1 MRQYVVHRASPAVV
15 ARPPQEACEGPVV
28 LRTTDVGQQSVQAAD
43 VSSPAEAAALPDPR
57 RMFHAARELLAKSGK
72 DNPPGRRK
80 RKKVTSIPGARLEH
94 LMCFIDNNRLQKD
107 MHTVVDVC
115 DQQAWEL
122 LDINHSRGE
131 DVVKLSLDAV
141 AVKSMM
147 QEPADDLLMGCG
159 CCGDIKTASKKSGQ
173 VDENRMLEETLS
185 KRRLLIDNLKNQVE
199 AQGAEL
205 SKAREGAEEAQV
217 IAASEDA
224 KLNLLTET
232 HREEVSEIRR
242 RLCLDDSFVEVL
254 GLTAPDGLGDAF
266 GMLPFA
272 VGNAQRRLVLAGRL
286 RVQEAQKLLE
296 RERCLHC
303 EEVEAL
309 RREIQATSVAI
320 AAKDGLS
327 PDAAAFALTR
337 SQAARQELRQCC
349 EELSRAMS
357 SFLVSRKQPTLPQV
371 PGSDDDLAAWLETL
385 TSRLSSL
392 SLVDETPNG

>member
-1 MRQYVVHRASPAVV
+1 VS
-15 ARPPQEACEGPVV
+15 
-28 LRTTDVGQQSVQAAD
+28 RTTEVGQQSVPADD
-43 VSSPAEAAALPDPR
+43 VSSPVEAAAVPDPR

-72 DNPPGRRK
+72 VHPPGRRK

-159 CCGDIKTASKKSGQ
+159 CCGDIKTVSKESGQ

-205 SKAREGAEEAQV
+205 SKAREGAEEAQI

-242 RLCLDDSFVEVL
+242 HLCLDDSFVEAL

-266 GMLPFA
+266 GTSMLPLA

-286 RVQEAQKLLE
+286 RVQQAQKLLE
-296 RERCLHC
+296 RERRLHC
-303 EEVEAL
+303 DEVEAL
-309 RREIQATSVAI
+309 HREIQATSVAI
-320 AAKDGLS
+320 AAREGLT
-327 PDAAAFALTR
+327 PDAAAFALIR

-371 PGSDDDLAAWLETL
+371 PASDSELAAWLETL

-392 SLVDETPNG
+392 SIVDETTNG